1 MPMSDTA
8 EATLAAV
15 IAGYAEKNADAV
27 LGQFHDDVR
36 VVGSKGHENWSS
48 KTECEQALRDELGD
62 DETIGGELTDL
73 TEQDLAERIKP
84 DTYDELG
91 WGWVTE
97 VGELVFGE
105 QTFNGRWSCV
115 VQRFGQADWRVVHS
129 HFSVPETIGS

>member
-1 MPMSDTA
+1 MSDTA

-15 IAGYAEKNADAV
+15 IAGYAEKNADAI

-36 VVGSKGHENWSS
+36 VVGTKGHENWSS
-48 KTECEQALRDELGD
+48 KTECEAALRDELGGV
-62 DETIGGELTDL
+62 ETIGGELTGL
-73 TEQDLAERIKP
+73 TEQGLAERIQP
-84 DTYDELG
+84 DSYDELG

-115 VQRFGQADWRVVHS
+115 IQRVGQADWRVVHS
-129 HFSVPETIGS
+129 HFSVPETNNTPS